1 MNPNMKTMSP
11 LAKPEDRSDNAKT
24 TVPSRLSGAQA
35 SPNQLKHSEAVAP
48 PVVTQL
54 VALLEAHISVIISET
69 DTG

>member
-11 LAKPEDRSDNAKT
+11 LAKPEDRSDNAK